1 MPETPVVSTTEYP
14 LPEPGQE
21 LRILMLE
28 DLIAD
33 AELVRHELRRGQVAF
48 TLHRVETEA
57 EFLQALADD
66 HPNLILADYSL
77 PTFDGLSALAL
88 TLERAPDV
96 PFIFVS
102 GTLGEELAIET
113 LKSGATDYVLKQGLA
128 RLVPSVRRALGEAQ
142 ERRERKRAEQQL
154 EKSLEQV
161 RALAAHLQSVREEER
176 ARIARELH
184 DELGQSLTGLKFDLS
199 WLHHHLSENDPAV
212 LPTCQ
217 QKVRTMLELIDSTI
231 QLGRKIAMELRPGIL
246 DDLGLVDAL
255 EWQGQE
261 FQARTGIHC
270 EFISLPTE
278 LQLDEYRTTSLFR
291 IFQEALTNVARH
303 ANADQVSIDLRQ
315 QPNEIVLE
323 IKDNGR
329 GITEQEIRNARSFGL
344 LGIRERALGFGG
356 AVSIHGQPGQGT
368 VVTVTVPW
376 PSQGGQS
383 L

>member
-1 MPETPVVSTTEYP
+1 MPETTEAVTTDSL
-14 LPEPGQE
+14 LPATGQE

-28 DLIAD
+28 DLSAD
-33 AELVRHELRRGQVAF
+33 AELVRHELRRAGLAF

-77 PTFDGLSALAL
+77 PIFDGLSALAL

-128 RLVPSVRRALGEAQ
+128 RLVPSVRRALSEAQ
-142 ERRERKRAEQQL
+142 ERRERQRAEQEL
-154 EKSLEQV
+154 EKSFEQL

-184 DELGQSLTGLKFDLS
+184 DELGQSLTGLKFDLA
-199 WLHHHLSENDPAV
+199 WLNHHLSKHDLAALPA
-212 LPTCQ
+212 CQ
-217 QKVRTMLELIDSTI
+217 NKVRTMLELINSII

-246 DDLGLVDAL
+246 DDLGLVDAM

-291 IFQEALTNVARH
+291 ILQETLTNVARH
-303 ANADQVSIDLRQ
+303 ANADQISIDLRQ
-315 QPNEIVLE
+315 HPDEIILE

-329 GITEQEIRNARSFGL
+329 GITEAEIRNTRSFGL
-344 LGIRERALGFGG
+344 LGMRERALGFGG
-356 AVSIHGQPGQGT
+356 AVRIHGQPGQGT
-368 VVTVTVPW
+368 VVTVNVPLTSKEG
-376 PSQGGQS
+376 P
-383 L
+383 LP